1 MPTVLDDVLKKKKNK
16 KKSEIPIIGPNGEP
30 CRKWRR
36 KKKNL

>member
-1 MPTVLDDVLKKKKNK
+1 MPTIFYDVLKKK

-36 KKKNL
+36 RRRKKKNL